1 MGTLHY
7 RDPGTGNWIPIASA
21 GPAGAAGPNEVVV
34 SDTQPA
40 DVNVELW
47 VDRDN
52 DLGNSGWTALD
63 ARYINADG
71 GDTMTG
77 PLAMS
82 GQKITGLGTATAAG
96 DAMSQSAADARYV
109 NTAGDLM
116 TGELAMG
123 SYKITGL
130 AAPAATTD
138 AATKQYVDSRVTVSA
153 TAPTSPTV
161 GQLWAPI

>member
-7 RDPGTGNWIPIASA
+7 RDPSTGNWIPIASA
-21 GPAGAAGPNEVVV
+21 GPAGASGPNEVVV

-63 ARYINADG
+63 YRYVNVA
-71 GDTMTG
+71 GDAMTG
-77 PLAMS
+77 ALAMG

-96 DAMSQSAADARYV
+96 DAMSQSAADTRYV
-109 NTAGDLM
+109 NTSGDTM
-116 TGELAMG
+116 SGPLAMG
-123 SYKITGL
+123 GQKITGL
-130 AAPAATTD
+130 GAPTTTGD
-138 AATKQYVDSRVTVSA
+138 AATKDYVDGRVVVAT
-153 TAPTSPTV
+153 TAPASPTV